1 MPTPPTPGD
10 PKWPRHLG
18 GRYCTIFHTNKHPQI
33 PNPPP
38 IQIGSPLQAGDNMKQ
53 DLVEEIFRLIDQHMS
68 TAGAG
73 LTTYQV
79 KALRVIIPTIIF
91 RYLK

>member
-1 MPTPPTPGD
+1 
-10 PKWPRHLG
+10 
-18 GRYCTIFHTNKHPQI
+18 
-33 PNPPP
+33 
-38 IQIGSPLQAGDNMKQ
+38 MKQ

-68 TAGAG
+68 TAGVG